1 MSIKLK
7 KRKLLDRFMLFLN
20 MLSLI
25 ALSATYLAGII
36 SPEKF
41 WPLAFVA
48 MSYPI
53 ILTVTAFF
61 IVYWLLRRKWFL
73 FLNIAFILLK
83 WDYVAATVQFNSQ
96 AKEVSAHSA
105 NIKVM
110 TYNVRLFDYYN
121 WSNNKNTRH
130 WIYDFLFNQ
139 QPNILCFQEF
149 YHDKTGY
156 FPTIDTLLEVNSI
169 RHMHVENYTKKL
181 NNNQLWGMAT
191 LSSYPII
198 NKGKIEFESTYGNLC
213 IFTDLKLDED
223 TVRVYNLHLQSVR
236 IGEDQYRFLDQIMLN
251 KSLSGI
257 RMKELL
263 GDLKLLVYRMAHAFI
278 ERGKQADL
286 VANHIRN
293 SPHHIILCGDFND
306 TPTSYSYQTLVA
318 DLNDS
323 FTTKGFGVGS
333 TYVRIP
339 FFRIDNIFYS
349 NLFKAESHTV
359 HPYELSDHFA
369 VSTVLTQK
377 D

>member
-1 MSIKLK
+1 MSSKLK
-7 KRKLLDRFMLFLN
+7 KRKLVDRFMLFLN
-20 MLSLI
+20 VLLLI
-25 ALSATYLAGII
+25 SLSATYLAIVI

-48 MSYPI
+48 MGYPI
-53 ILTVTAFF
+53 ILLLTVFF

-73 FLNIAFILLK
+73 FLNVAFLLLK
-83 WDYVAATVQFNSQ
+83 WDYVAATIQFNSQ
-96 AKEVSAHSA
+96 AKEASADSTS
-105 NIKVM
+105 IKVM

-121 WSNNKNTRH
+121 WSQNKNTRH

-149 YHDKTGY
+149 YHDNTGY

-198 NKGKIEFESTYGNLC
+198 NKGKIEFESTFGNLC

-251 KSLSGI
+251 KSLSGV

-286 VANHIRN
+286 VANHMRN
-293 SPHHIILCGDFND
+293 SPYHIVLCGDFND

-318 DLNDS
+318 DLSDS
-323 FTTKGFGVGS
+323 FVKTGFGIGS
-333 TYVRIP
+333 TYVRLP

-349 NLFKAESHTV
+349 NYFNAESHTI
-359 HPYELSDHFA
+359 HPYELSDHLA
-369 VSTVLTQK
+369 VSTVLRQK

>member
-20 MLSLI
+20 MLSLM

-73 FLNIAFILLK
+73 FLNIAFIVLK
-83 WDYVAATVQFNSQ
+83 WDYVAATVQLNSNSNQ
-96 AKEVSAHSA
+96 VSADSA

-181 NNNQLWGMAT
+181 NNNQLWGMAN

-257 RMKELL
+257 RIGELL

-286 VANHIRN
+286 VAKHVKN
-293 SPHHIILCGDFND
+293 SPYPIVLCGDFND
-306 TPTSYSYQTLVA
+306 TPTSYSYQTLVK

-323 FTTKGFGVGS
+323 FANEGFGMGS
-333 TYVRIP
+333 TYVRLP

-349 NLFKAESHTV
+349 NYFKAESHTV
-359 HPYELSDHFA
+359 HHYELSDHFA
-369 VSTVLTQK
+369 VSARLKKVN
-377 D
+377 

>member
-20 MLSLI
+20 MLSLM

-73 FLNIAFILLK
+73 FLNIAFIVLK
-83 WDYVAATVQFNSQ
+83 WDYVAATVQFNSNSNQ
-96 AKEVSAHSA
+96 VSADSA

-181 NNNQLWGMAT
+181 NNNQLWGMAN

-257 RMKELL
+257 RIGELL

-286 VANHIRN
+286 VAKHVKN
-293 SPHHIILCGDFND
+293 SPYPIVLCGDFND
-306 TPTSYSYQTLVA
+306 TPTSYSYQTLVK

-323 FTTKGFGVGS
+323 FANEGFGMGS
-333 TYVRIP
+333 TYVRLP

-349 NLFKAESHTV
+349 NYFKAESHTV
-359 HPYELSDHFA
+359 HHYELSDHFA
-369 VSTVLTQK
+369 VSARLKKVN
-377 D
+377 

>member
-7 KRKLLDRFMLFLN
+7 KRKLLDCFMLFLN
-20 MLSLI
+20 MLSLM

-73 FLNIAFILLK
+73 FLNIAFIVLK
-83 WDYVAATVQFNSQ
+83 WDYVAATVQLNSNSNQ
-96 AKEVSAHSA
+96 VSADSA

-181 NNNQLWGMAT
+181 NNNQLWGMAN

-257 RMKELL
+257 RIGELL

-286 VANHIRN
+286 VAKHVKN
-293 SPHHIILCGDFND
+293 SPYPIVLCGDFND
-306 TPTSYSYQTLVA
+306 TPTSYSYQTLVK

-323 FTTKGFGVGS
+323 FANEGFGMGS
-333 TYVRIP
+333 TYVRLP

-349 NLFKAESHTV
+349 NYFKAESHTV
-359 HPYELSDHFA
+359 HHYELSDHFA
-369 VSTVLTQK
+369 VSARLKKVN
-377 D
+377 

>member
-20 MLSLI
+20 MLSLM

-53 ILTVTAFF
+53 IITVTAFF

-73 FLNIAFILLK
+73 FLNIAFIVLK
-83 WDYVAATVQFNSQ
+83 WDYAAATVQFNSNSNQ
-96 AKEVSAHSA
+96 VSADSA

-181 NNNQLWGMAT
+181 NNNQLWGMAN

-257 RMKELL
+257 RIGELL

-286 VANHIRN
+286 VAKHVKN
-293 SPHHIILCGDFND
+293 SPYPIVLCGDFND
-306 TPTSYSYQTLVA
+306 TPTSYSYQTLVK

-323 FTTKGFGVGS
+323 FANEGFGMGS
-333 TYVRIP
+333 TYVRLP

-349 NLFKAESHTV
+349 NYFKAESHTV
-359 HPYELSDHFA
+359 HHYELSDHFA
-369 VSTVLTQK
+369 VSARLKKVN
-377 D
+377 

>member
-20 MLSLI
+20 MLSLM

-73 FLNIAFILLK
+73 FLNIAFIVLK
-83 WDYVAATVQFNSQ
+83 WDYVAATVQFNSNSNQ
-96 AKEVSAHSA
+96 VSADSA

-181 NNNQLWGMAT
+181 NNNQLWGMAN

-257 RMKELL
+257 RIGELL
-263 GDLKLLVYRMAHAFI
+263 GDLKLLVYRMLTHLSNGENKPI
-278 ERGKQADL
+278 WWQ
-286 VANHIRN
+286 
-293 SPHHIILCGDFND
+293 
-306 TPTSYSYQTLVA
+306 
-318 DLNDS
+318 
-323 FTTKGFGVGS
+323 S
-333 TYVRIP
+333 T
-339 FFRIDNIFYS
+339 
-349 NLFKAESHTV
+349 
-359 HPYELSDHFA
+359 
-369 VSTVLTQK
+369 
-377 D
+377 

>member
-20 MLSLI
+20 MLSLM

-181 NNNQLWGMAT
+181 NNNQLWGMAN

-257 RMKELL
+257 RIGELL

-286 VANHIRN
+286 VAKHVKN
-293 SPHHIILCGDFND
+293 SPYPIVLCGDFND
-306 TPTSYSYQTLVA
+306 TPTSYSYLTLVK

-323 FTTKGFGVGS
+323 FANEGFGMGS
-333 TYVRIP
+333 TYVRLP

-349 NLFKAESHTV
+349 NYFKAESHTV
-359 HPYELSDHFA
+359 HHYELSDHFA
-369 VSTVLTQK
+369 VSARLKKVN
-377 D
+377 